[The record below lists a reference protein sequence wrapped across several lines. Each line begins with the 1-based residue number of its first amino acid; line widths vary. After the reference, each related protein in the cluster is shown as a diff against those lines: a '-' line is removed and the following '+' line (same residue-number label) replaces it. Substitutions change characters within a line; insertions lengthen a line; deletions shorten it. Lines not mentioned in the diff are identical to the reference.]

1 MFNPQYRIIPYLVG
15 VLEKIA
21 THIGLIQQTDIS
33 LPLKISLQKD
43 AVNRSVHSSTWI
55 EGNQLSLAQVV
66 ALSVNKDVEAEES
79 QKREVKNCLKALR
92 WVLQNK
98 SRPLTEQRLLK
109 LHAMMTEGLL
119 PPDRCGRYRN
129 VQNYIVNARK
139 VVVYTPPAPAKVKQ
153 RMRDLFT
160 WVDKSQKEHSIIR
173 SAIFHHEC
181 VAVHPFVDGN
191 GRVVRAAFQWLLF
204 EKGYEPAHT
213 LGLDEFFAQDRKR
226 YYDLLQQT
234 HDLDGDYT
242 YWVEY
247 VAEGLLDSV
256 QKIVERLKGK
266 RRIFQ
271 EKKLALTPKQEELLK
286 ILAGEGVLG
295 SAPICQKMNINR
307 ARVNQLIAPL
317 VKAGIVI
324 QKGKTRAAS
333 YVLA

>member
-1 MFNPQYRIIPYLVG
+1 MFNPQCRITPYLVG

-43 AVNRSVHSSTWI
+43 AVNRSVHFSTWI
-55 EGNQLSLAQVV
+55 EGNELSLAQVA
-66 ALSVNKDVEAEES
+66 ALSVNKDVAAEES
-79 QKREVKNCLKALR
+79 QKKEVRNCLKALR
-92 WVLQNK
+92 WILQNK

-119 PPDRCGRYRN
+119 PASRCGRYRD
-129 VQNYIVNARK
+129 VQNYIVNARE
-139 VVVYTPPAPAKVKQ
+139 VVVYTPPTPAKVKQ
-153 RMRDLFT
+153 RMRDIVT
-160 WVDKSQKEHSIIR
+160 WLDKSQSDHPIIR

-191 GRVVRAAFQWLLF
+191 GRVVRVASQWLLF
-204 EKGYEPAHT
+204 EKGYEPAHI
-213 LGLDEFFAQDRKR
+213 LGLDEFFAQDRRR
-226 YYDLLQQT
+226 YYDMLQQT

-247 VAEGLLDSV
+247 VAKGLFDSV
-256 QKIVERLKGK
+256 QKISERLKKEMRPVQGK
-266 RRIFQ
+266 R
-271 EKKLALTPKQEELLK
+271 LTLTPKQEELLK
-286 ILAGEGVLG
+286 LLAGAGALG
-295 SAPICQKMNINR
+295 STQICQKMNINR

-317 VKAGIVI
+317 VKAGIVT